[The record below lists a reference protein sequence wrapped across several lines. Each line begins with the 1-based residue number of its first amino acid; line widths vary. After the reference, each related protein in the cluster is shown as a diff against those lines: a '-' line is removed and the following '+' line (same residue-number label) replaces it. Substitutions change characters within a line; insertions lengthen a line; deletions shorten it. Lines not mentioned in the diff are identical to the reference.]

1 MIIKFY
7 IKLRSFLELKE
18 FRLRLL
24 SSLIIFMVFYIS
36 FIIGNP
42 LFVILLSSIYCL
54 ILFEL
59 DKMDNTKI
67 NKVHFFKNLL
77 LQFTLIIFL
86 ISKLKQFDFGFFL
99 DFDIFL
105 FLSLLINLYFYKTY
119 NNYFTFIFS
128 NFILISFFL
137 LLEILFMSDGLNLF
151 LYIVLLI
158 TAMDVFAYIGGKLL
172 GKIKIVPKISNGKT
186 VEGTLIGLI
195 FTVFIAFLIRDLVNL
210 DIYFSMLVGFFIG
223 VLSFLGDIL
232 ESYVKRSVGVKDSGN
247 LIPGHGGLMDRLDGY
262 IIVVPV
268 FYTFLILPY

>member
-7 IKLRSFLELKE
+7 IKLRSLLELKE

-24 SSLIIFMVFYIS
+24 SSLMIFIFFYIS

-42 LFVILLSSIYCL
+42 LFVILLSSICFL
-54 ILFEL
+54 VLFEL
-59 DKMDNTKI
+59 DKMDGSKI
-67 NKVHFFKNLL
+67 TKVHIFKNLL
-77 LQFTLIIFL
+77 LQFSLFIFL
-86 ISKLKQFDFGFFL
+86 ISKLMQFDFGFFL

-105 FLSLLINLYFYKTY
+105 FLSLLINFYFYKTH
-119 NNYFTFIFS
+119 NNYIKFIYS

-137 LLEILFMSDGLNLF
+137 LLEILFMSEGLNLF

-158 TAMDVFAYIGGKLL
+158 SSMDVFAYIGGKLI

-195 FTVFIAFLIRDLVNL
+195 FTVSIASMIRDLVNL

-232 ESYVKRSVGVKDSGN
+232 ESYVKRSLGVKDSGN

-262 IIVVPV
+262 IIVLPV
-268 FYTFLILPY
+268 FYTYLILPY

>member
-7 IKLRSFLELKE
+7 VKLRSLLELKE

-24 SSLIIFMVFYIS
+24 SSFIILIVFSIS

-42 LFVILLSSIYCL
+42 LFVILLSSICFL
-54 ILFEL
+54 VLFEL
-59 DKMDNTKI
+59 DKMVGIKI
-67 NKVHFFKNLL
+67 TKVHFFKNLL
-77 LQFTLIIFL
+77 LQLSLYIFL
-86 ISKLKQFDFGFFL
+86 IFKLKDINFSLFVDY
-99 DFDIFL
+99 DIFL
-105 FLSLLINLYFYKTY
+105 SSSLLINFYFYNKY
-119 NNYFTFIFS
+119 NNHILFIYS

-195 FTVFIAFLIRDLVNL
+195 FTVSIASLIRDLVNL
-210 DIYFSMLVGFFIG
+210 DVYLSMLVGFFIG

-232 ESYVKRSVGVKDSGN
+232 ESTVKRSVGVKDSGN

-262 IIVVPV
+262 IIVLPV

>member
-7 IKLRSFLELKE
+7 IKLRSLLELKE

-24 SSLIIFMVFYIS
+24 SSFIIFIVFYIS

-42 LFVILLSSIYCL
+42 LFVILLSSICFL
-54 ILFEL
+54 VLFEL
-59 DKMDNTKI
+59 DKMDGTKI
-67 NKVHFFKNLL
+67 TKVHFFKNLL
-77 LQFTLIIFL
+77 LQLTLYIFL
-86 ISKLKQFDFGFFL
+86 ISKLMDINFGFFV
-99 DFDIFL
+99 DYDIFL
-105 FLSLLINLYFYKTY
+105 SSSLLINFYFYNTY
-119 NNYFTFIFS
+119 NNHISFIYS

-195 FTVFIAFLIRDLVNL
+195 FTVSIASMIRDLVNL
-210 DIYFSMLVGFFIG
+210 DIYLSMLVGFFIG

-232 ESYVKRSVGVKDSGN
+232 ESSVKRSVGVKDSGN

-262 IIVVPV
+262 IIVLPV

>member
-7 IKLRSFLELKE
+7 IKLRSLLELKE

-24 SSLIIFMVFYIS
+24 SSFIIFTVFYIS

-42 LFVILLSSIYCL
+42 LFVILLSSICFL
-54 ILFEL
+54 VLFEL
-59 DKMDNTKI
+59 DKMDGTKI
-67 NKVHFFKNLL
+67 TKVHFFKNLL
-77 LQFTLIIFL
+77 LQLSLYIFL
-86 ISKLKQFDFGFFL
+86 ISKLKDINFGFFV
-99 DFDIFL
+99 DYDIFL
-105 FLSLLINLYFYKTY
+105 SSSLLINFYFYNTY
-119 NNYFTFIFS
+119 NNYISFIYS

-195 FTVFIAFLIRDLVNL
+195 FTVSIASMIRDLVNL
-210 DIYFSMLVGFFIG
+210 DIYLSMFVGFFIG

-232 ESYVKRSVGVKDSGN
+232 ESSVKRSIGVKDSGN

-262 IIVVPV
+262 IIVLPV

>member
-7 IKLRSFLELKE
+7 IKLRSLLELKE

-24 SSLIIFMVFYIS
+24 SSFIIFIVFYIS

-42 LFVILLSSIYCL
+42 LFVILLSSICFWA
-54 ILFEL
+54 LFEL
-59 DKMDNTKI
+59 DKMDGTKI
-67 NKVHFFKNLL
+67 TKVHFFKNLL
-77 LQFTLIIFL
+77 LQLTLYIFL
-86 ISKLKQFDFGFFL
+86 ISKLMDINFGFFV
-99 DFDIFL
+99 DYDIFTSS
-105 FLSLLINLYFYKTY
+105 SLLINFYFYNTY
-119 NNYFTFIFS
+119 NNHMSFIYS

-151 LYIVLLI
+151 LYIVVLI

-186 VEGTLIGLI
+186 VEGTFIGLI
-195 FTVFIAFLIRDLVNL
+195 FTVSIASMIRDLVNL
-210 DIYFSMLVGFFIG
+210 DIYLSLFVGFFIG

-232 ESYVKRSVGVKDSGN
+232 ESSVKRSVGVKDSGN

-262 IIVVPV
+262 ILVLPV

>member
-7 IKLRSFLELKE
+7 IKLRSLLELKE
-18 FRLRLL
+18 FRLRFL
-24 SSLIIFMVFYIS
+24 SSLIILTVFYIS

-42 LFVILLSSIYCL
+42 LFVILLSSIFCL
-54 ILFEL
+54 ALFEL
-59 DKMDNTKI
+59 DKMDGTKI

-77 LQFTLIIFL
+77 LQFILFIFL
-86 ISKLKQFDFGFFL
+86 ISKLKQFDFGFFI
-99 DFDIFL
+99 DYDIFL
-105 FLSLLINLYFYKTY
+105 FLSLLINFHFYKIY
-119 NNYFTFIFS
+119 NNYITFIFS

-151 LYIVLLI
+151 LYVVLLI
-158 TAMDVFAYIGGKLL
+158 STMDVFGYIGGKLI

-186 VEGTLIGLI
+186 LEGTLIGLI
-195 FTVFIAFLIRDLVNL
+195 FTVTIASMIRDLVNL

-232 ESYVKRSVGVKDSGN
+232 ESSVKRSVGVKDSGN

-262 IIVVPV
+262 IVVLPV
-268 FYTFLILPY
+268 FYTFLILPH

>member
-7 IKLRSFLELKE
+7 IKLRSLLELKE

-24 SSLIIFMVFYIS
+24 SSFIILILFYIS

-42 LFVILLSSIYCL
+42 LFVILLSSISFL
-54 ILFEL
+54 VSFEL
-59 DKMDNTKI
+59 DKMDGTKI
-67 NKVHFFKNLL
+67 TKVHFFKNLL
-77 LQFTLIIFL
+77 LQLTLYIFL
-86 ISKLKQFDFGFFL
+86 ISKLMDINLSFFV
-99 DFDIFL
+99 DYDIFL
-105 FLSLLINLYFYKTY
+105 SSSLLINFYFYNTY
-119 NNYFTFIFS
+119 NNHLSFIYS

-151 LYIVLLI
+151 LYLVLLI

-195 FTVFIAFLIRDLVNL
+195 FTVSIASMIRDLVNL
-210 DIYFSMLVGFFIG
+210 DIYLSMLVGFFIG

-232 ESYVKRSVGVKDSGN
+232 ESSIKRSVGVKDSGN

-262 IIVVPV
+262 ILVLPV

>member
-7 IKLRSFLELKE
+7 KKLRSLLELKE

-24 SSLIIFMVFYIS
+24 SSFIIFIVFFIS

-42 LFVILLSSIYCL
+42 LFVILLSSICFWV
-54 ILFEL
+54 LFEL
-59 DKMDNTKI
+59 DKMDGTKI
-67 NKVHFFKNLL
+67 SKVHFFKNLF
-77 LQFTLIIFL
+77 LQLNLYIFL
-86 ISKLKQFDFGFFL
+86 ISKLMDINFGFFV
-99 DFDIFL
+99 DYDIFL
-105 FLSLLINLYFYKTY
+105 LSSLFINFYFYNTY
-119 NNYFTFIFS
+119 NNRISFIYS

-172 GKIKIVPKISNGKT
+172 GKMKIVPKISNGKT

-195 FTVFIAFLIRDLVNL
+195 FTVSIASIIRDLVNL
-210 DIYFSMLVGFFIG
+210 DIYLSMLVGFFIG

-232 ESYVKRSVGVKDSGN
+232 ESSVKRSVDVKDSGN

-262 IIVVPV
+262 IIVLPV
-268 FYTFLILPY
+268 FYMFLILAY

>member
-1 MIIKFY
+1 VIIKFY
-7 IKLRSFLELKE
+7 IKLRSLLELKE

-24 SSLIIFMVFYIS
+24 SSFIIFIVFYIS

-42 LFVILLSSIYCL
+42 LFVILLSSICFWA
-54 ILFEL
+54 LFEL
-59 DKMDNTKI
+59 DKMDRTKI
-67 NKVHFFKNLL
+67 TKVHFFKNLL
-77 LQFTLIIFL
+77 LQLTLYIFL
-86 ISKLKQFDFGFFL
+86 ISKLMDINFGFFV
-99 DFDIFL
+99 DYDIFL
-105 FLSLLINLYFYKTY
+105 LSSLFINFYFYNTY
-119 NNYFTFIFS
+119 NNRISFIYS

-172 GKIKIVPKISNGKT
+172 GKMKIVPKISNGKT
-186 VEGTLIGLI
+186 VEGTFIGLI
-195 FTVFIAFLIRDLVNL
+195 FTVSIASMIRDLVNL
-210 DIYFSMLVGFFIG
+210 DIYFSMFVGFFIG

-232 ESYVKRSVGVKDSGN
+232 ESSVKRSVGVKDSGN

-262 IIVVPV
+262 ILVLPV

>member
-7 IKLRSFLELKE
+7 IKLRSLLELKE

-24 SSLIIFMVFYIS
+24 SSFIILIVFYIS

-42 LFVILLSSIYCL
+42 LFVILLSSICFL
-54 ILFEL
+54 ALFEL
-59 DKMDNTKI
+59 DKMDGTKI
-67 NKVHFFKNLL
+67 TKVHFFKNLL
-77 LQFTLIIFL
+77 LQLTLYIFL
-86 ISKLKQFDFGFFL
+86 ISKLKDINFGFFV
-99 DFDIFL
+99 DYDIFL
-105 FLSLLINLYFYKTY
+105 SSSLLINFYFYNTY
-119 NNYFTFIFS
+119 NNHISFIYS

-137 LLEILFMSDGLNLF
+137 LLEILFMSYGLNLF

-158 TAMDVFAYIGGKLL
+158 TTMDVFAYIGGKIL

-195 FTVFIAFLIRDLVNL
+195 FTVSFASIIRDLVNL
-210 DIYFSMLVGFFIG
+210 DIYLSMLVGFFIG

-232 ESYVKRSVGVKDSGN
+232 ESSVKRSVGVKDSGN

-262 IIVVPV
+262 IIVLPV

>member
-7 IKLRSFLELKE
+7 IKLRSLLELKE

-24 SSLIIFMVFYIS
+24 SSFIIFIVFSIS

-42 LFVILLSSIYCL
+42 LFVILLSSICFL
-54 ILFEL
+54 VLFEL
-59 DKMDNTKI
+59 DKMVGIKI
-67 NKVHFFKNLL
+67 TKVHFFKNLL
-77 LQFTLIIFL
+77 LQLTLYIFL
-86 ISKLKQFDFGFFL
+86 ISKLKDINFGFFV
-99 DFDIFL
+99 DYDIFL
-105 FLSLLINLYFYKTY
+105 SSSLLINFYFYNTY
-119 NNYFTFIFS
+119 NNHMSFIYS

-137 LLEILFMSDGLNLF
+137 LLEILFMSGGLNLF

-195 FTVFIAFLIRDLVNL
+195 FTVSIASMIRDLVNL
-210 DIYFSMLVGFFIG
+210 DIYLSMLVGFFIG

-232 ESYVKRSVGVKDSGN
+232 ESSIKRSVGVKDSGN

-262 IIVVPV
+262 IIVLPV

>member
-7 IKLRSFLELKE
+7 IKLRSLLELKE

-24 SSLIIFMVFYIS
+24 SSFIIFIVFYIS

-42 LFVILLSSIYCL
+42 LFVILLSSICFL
-54 ILFEL
+54 VLFEL
-59 DKMDNTKI
+59 DKMDGTKI
-67 NKVHFFKNLL
+67 TKVHFFKNLL
-77 LQFTLIIFL
+77 LQLTLYIFL
-86 ISKLKQFDFGFFL
+86 ISKLKDINFGFFV
-99 DFDIFL
+99 DYDIFL
-105 FLSLLINLYFYKTY
+105 SSSLLINFYFYNTY
-119 NNYFTFIFS
+119 NNHMSFIYS

-137 LLEILFMSDGLNLF
+137 LLEILFMSGGLNLF

-195 FTVFIAFLIRDLVNL
+195 FTVSIASMVRDLVNL
-210 DIYFSMLVGFFIG
+210 DIYLSMLVGFFIG

-232 ESYVKRSVGVKDSGN
+232 ESSVKRSVGVKDSGN

-262 IIVVPV
+262 IIVLPV
-268 FYTFLILPY
+268 FYTFLISPY

>member
-7 IKLRSFLELKE
+7 IKLRSLLELKE

-24 SSLIIFMVFYIS
+24 SSFIIFIVFYIS

-42 LFVILLSSIYCL
+42 LFVILLSSICFL
-54 ILFEL
+54 VLFEL
-59 DKMDNTKI
+59 DKMDGTKI
-67 NKVHFFKNLL
+67 TKVHFFKNLL
-77 LQFTLIIFL
+77 LQLTLYIFL
-86 ISKLKQFDFGFFL
+86 ISELKDINFGFFV
-99 DFDIFL
+99 DYDIFL
-105 FLSLLINLYFYKTY
+105 SSSLLINFYFYNTY
-119 NNYFTFIFS
+119 NNHISFIYS

-137 LLEILFMSDGLNLF
+137 LLEILFMSGGLNLF

-195 FTVFIAFLIRDLVNL
+195 FTVSIASMIRDLVNL
-210 DIYFSMLVGFFIG
+210 DIYLSMLVGFFIG

-232 ESYVKRSVGVKDSGN
+232 ESSVKRSVGVKDSGN

-262 IIVVPV
+262 IIVLPV

>member
-7 IKLRSFLELKE
+7 KKLRSLLELKE

-24 SSLIIFMVFYIS
+24 SSFIIFIVFYIS

-42 LFVILLSSIYCL
+42 LFVILLSSICFL
-54 ILFEL
+54 VLLEL
-59 DKMDNTKI
+59 DKMDGTKI
-67 NKVHFFKNLL
+67 TKVHFFKNLL
-77 LQFTLIIFL
+77 LQLTLYIFL
-86 ISKLKQFDFGFFL
+86 ISKLKDINFGFFV
-99 DFDIFL
+99 DYDIVL
-105 FLSLLINLYFYKTY
+105 SSSLLINFYFYNTY
-119 NNYFTFIFS
+119 NNHISFIYS

-195 FTVFIAFLIRDLVNL
+195 LTVSIASMIRDLVNL
-210 DIYFSMLVGFFIG
+210 DIYLSMLVGFFIG
-223 VLSFLGDIL
+223 ILSFLGDIL
-232 ESYVKRSVGVKDSGN
+232 ESSIKRSVGVKDSGN

-262 IIVVPV
+262 IIVLPV

>member
-7 IKLRSFLELKE
+7 IKLRSLLELKE

-24 SSLIIFMVFYIS
+24 SSLIILTVFYIS

-42 LFVILLSSIYCL
+42 LFVILLSSIFCL
-54 ILFEL
+54 VLFEL
-59 DKMDNTKI
+59 DKMDGTKI

-77 LQFTLIIFL
+77 LQFTLFIFL
-86 ISKLKQFDFGFFL
+86 ISKLKQYDFGFFI
-99 DFDIFL
+99 DYDIFL
-105 FLSLLINLYFYKTY
+105 FLSLLINFHFYKTY
-119 NNYFTFIFS
+119 NNYITFIFS
-128 NFILISFFL
+128 NFILICFFL

-151 LYIVLLI
+151 LYVVLLI
-158 TAMDVFAYIGGKLL
+158 STMDVFAYIGGKLI

-186 VEGTLIGLI
+186 LEGTLIGLV
-195 FTVFIAFLIRDLVNL
+195 FTVTIASMIQDLVNL

-232 ESYVKRSVGVKDSGN
+232 ESSVKRSVGVKDSGN

-262 IIVVPV
+262 IVVLPV
-268 FYTFLILPY
+268 FYTFLILPH

>member
-7 IKLRSFLELKE
+7 IKLRSLLELKE

-24 SSLIIFMVFYIS
+24 SSFIIFTVFYIS

-42 LFVILLSSIYCL
+42 LFVILLSSICFFV
-54 ILFEL
+54 LFEL
-59 DKMDNTKI
+59 DKMDGTKI
-67 NKVHFFKNLL
+67 TKVHFFKNLL
-77 LQFTLIIFL
+77 LQFSLFIFL
-86 ISKLKQFDFGFFL
+86 ISKLKQFDFGFFI

-119 NNYFTFIFS
+119 NKYITFIYS
-128 NFILISFFL
+128 NFILISFYL

-158 TAMDVFAYIGGKLL
+158 SAMDVFAYIGGKLS

-195 FTVFIAFLIRDLVNL
+195 FTVSIASMIRDLVNL
-210 DIYFSMLVGFFIG
+210 DIYLSMLVGFFIG
-223 VLSFLGDIL
+223 ILSFLGDIL
-232 ESYVKRSVGVKDSGN
+232 ESSVKRSVGVKDSGN

-262 IIVVPV
+262 IIVLPV

>member
-7 IKLRSFLELKE
+7 IKLRSLLELKE

-24 SSLIIFMVFYIS
+24 SSFIIFIVFYIS

-42 LFVILLSSIYCL
+42 LFVILLSSICFLVL
-54 ILFEL
+54 IEL
-59 DKMDNTKI
+59 DKIDAAEIT
-67 NKVHFFKNLL
+67 KVHFFKNLL
-77 LQFTLIIFL
+77 LQLTLYIFL
-86 ISKLKQFDFGFFL
+86 ISKLKDINFGFFV
-99 DFDIFL
+99 DYDIFL
-105 FLSLLINLYFYKTY
+105 FSSLLINFYFYNTY
-119 NNYFTFIFS
+119 NNHISFIYS

-195 FTVFIAFLIRDLVNL
+195 LTVSIASMIRDLVNL
-210 DIYFSMLVGFFIG
+210 DIYLSMLVGFFIG
-223 VLSFLGDIL
+223 ILSFLGDIL
-232 ESYVKRSVGVKDSGN
+232 ESSIKRSVGVKDSGN

-262 IIVVPV
+262 IIVLPV

>member
-7 IKLRSFLELKE
+7 IKLRSLLELKE

-24 SSLIIFMVFYIS
+24 SSFIIFTVFYIS

-42 LFVILLSSIYCL
+42 LFVILLSSICFFV
-54 ILFEL
+54 LFEL
-59 DKMDNTKI
+59 DKMDGTKI
-67 NKVHFFKNLL
+67 TKVHFFKNLL
-77 LQFTLIIFL
+77 LQFSLFIFL
-86 ISKLKQFDFGFFL
+86 ISKLKQFDFGFFI

-119 NNYFTFIFS
+119 NKYITFIYS
-128 NFILISFFL
+128 NFILISFYL

-158 TAMDVFAYIGGKLL
+158 SAMDVFAYIGGKLS

-195 FTVFIAFLIRDLVNL
+195 FTVSIAFMIRDLVNL
-210 DIYFSMLVGFFIG
+210 DIYLSMLAGLFIG
-223 VLSFLGDIL
+223 ALSCLGDIL
-232 ESYVKRSVGVKDSGN
+232 ESSVKRSVGVKDSGN

-262 IIVVPV
+262 IIVLPV

>member
-7 IKLRSFLELKE
+7 IKLKSLLELKE
-18 FRLRLL
+18 FKLRLL
-24 SSLIIFMVFYIS
+24 SSFIIFIVFYTS

-42 LFVILLSSIYCL
+42 LFVILLSSICFL
-54 ILFEL
+54 VLLEL
-59 DKMDNTKI
+59 DKMDGTKI
-67 NKVHFFKNLL
+67 TKVHFFKNLL
-77 LQFTLIIFL
+77 LQLSLYIFL
-86 ISKLKQFDFGFFL
+86 ISKFKDINFGFFV
-99 DFDIFL
+99 DYDIFL
-105 FLSLLINLYFYKTY
+105 SSSLLINFYFYNTY
-119 NNYFTFIFS
+119 NNHISFIYS

-195 FTVFIAFLIRDLVNL
+195 LTVSIASMIRDLVNL
-210 DIYFSMLVGFFIG
+210 DIYLSMLVGFFIG

-232 ESYVKRSVGVKDSGN
+232 ESSIKRSVGVKDSGN

-262 IIVVPV
+262 IIVLPV

>member
-7 IKLRSFLELKE
+7 IKLRSLLGLKE

-24 SSLIIFMVFYIS
+24 SSFIILILFYIS

-42 LFVILLSSIYCL
+42 LFVILLSSISFFVS
-54 ILFEL
+54 FEL
-59 DKMDNTKI
+59 DKMDGKKTT
-67 NKVHFFKNLL
+67 KVHFFKNLL
-77 LQFTLIIFL
+77 LQLTLYIFL
-86 ISKLKQFDFGFFL
+86 ISKLMDINLSFFV
-99 DFDIFL
+99 DYDIFL
-105 FLSLLINLYFYKTY
+105 SSSLLINFYFYNTY
-119 NNYFTFIFS
+119 NNHISFIYS

-151 LYIVLLI
+151 LYLVLLI

-195 FTVFIAFLIRDLVNL
+195 FTVSIASMIRDLVNL
-210 DIYFSMLVGFFIG
+210 DIYLSMLVGFFIG

-232 ESYVKRSVGVKDSGN
+232 ESSIKRSVGVKDSGN

-262 IIVVPV
+262 IIVLPV
-268 FYTFLILPY
+268 FYTFLILP

>member
-7 IKLRSFLELKE
+7 IKLRSLLELKE

-24 SSLIIFMVFYIS
+24 SSFIIFIVFYIS

-42 LFVILLSSIYCL
+42 LFVILLSSICFL
-54 ILFEL
+54 VLFEL
-59 DKMDNTKI
+59 DKMDGTKTT
-67 NKVHFFKNLL
+67 KVHFFKNLL
-77 LQFTLIIFL
+77 LQLTLYIFL
-86 ISKLKQFDFGFFL
+86 ISKLQDNNFGFFV
-99 DFDIFL
+99 DYDIFL
-105 FLSLLINLYFYKTY
+105 ASSLLINFYFYNMY
-119 NNYFTFIFS
+119 NNHISFIYS

-195 FTVFIAFLIRDLVNL
+195 FTVFIASMIRDLVNL
-210 DIYFSMLVGFFIG
+210 DIYLSMLVGFFIG

-232 ESYVKRSVGVKDSGN
+232 ESSIKRSVGVKDSGN

-262 IIVVPV
+262 IIVLPV

>member
-7 IKLRSFLELKE
+7 IKLRSLLELKE

-24 SSLIIFMVFYIS
+24 SSFIILIVFYIS

-42 LFVILLSSIYCL
+42 LFVILLSSICFL
-54 ILFEL
+54 VLFEL
-59 DKMDNTKI
+59 DKMDGTKI
-67 NKVHFFKNLL
+67 TKVHFVKNLL
-77 LQFTLIIFL
+77 LQLTLYIFL
-86 ISKLKQFDFGFFL
+86 ISKLKDINFGFFV
-99 DFDIFL
+99 DYDIFL
-105 FLSLLINLYFYKTY
+105 SSALLINFYFYNTY
-119 NNYFTFIFS
+119 NNHISFIYS

-137 LLEILFMSDGLNLF
+137 LSEILFMSDGLNLF

-195 FTVFIAFLIRDLVNL
+195 FTVFVASMIRDLVSL

-223 VLSFLGDIL
+223 ILSFLGDIL
-232 ESYVKRSVGVKDSGN
+232 ESSVKRSVGVKDSGN

-262 IIVVPV
+262 IVVLPV
-268 FYTFLILPY
+268 FYMFLILPY